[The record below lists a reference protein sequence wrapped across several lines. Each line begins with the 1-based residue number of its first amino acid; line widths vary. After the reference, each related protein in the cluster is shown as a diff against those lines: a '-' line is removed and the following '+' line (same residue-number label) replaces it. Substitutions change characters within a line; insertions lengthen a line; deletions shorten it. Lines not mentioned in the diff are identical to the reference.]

1 MLALRRQYE
10 DKRRKSSLRGVST
23 TVASNESE
31 CFSLL
36 LSKVPL
42 PNVIFAIS
50 VESDKTMSNNTFFK
64 GLLDAG
70 SQYSILTEYTIKK
83 SRVCVPK

>member
-1 MLALRRQYE
+1 MKE
-10 DKRRKSSLRGVST
+10 DGKKSSLRGVST
-23 TVASNESE
+23 TVASNKTD

-50 VESDKTMSNNTFFK
+50 VESDKTMSNNRMFK
-64 GLLDAG
+64 G
-70 SQYSILTEYTIKK
+70 
-83 SRVCVPK
+83 